1 MTTTRRELLGAG
13 ASAALGLLPWGNTAP
28 VLAQAS
34 PGRETAGA
42 QTWEDGDLAHVLPTS
57 KLRILGIE
65 GSLSAPLRSA
75 DDRHLAMACSLL
87 KVRDFG
93 RILGRGPWLSAI

>member
-1 MTTTRRELLGAG
+1 MPKYLGDVRCWVNSGKHLLSLSFSGFDP
-13 ASAALGLLPWGNTAP
+13 SGLSFRLDIRN
-28 VLAQAS
+28 
-34 PGRETAGA
+34 
-42 QTWEDGDLAHVLPTS
+42 DIM
-57 KLRILGIE
+57 LRILGIE